1 MKKETLKISLILMI
15 YTLIAGIALALV
27 YQFTEGRIAE
37 AELKNIIKSMEYLL
51 TDENG
56 NQILDPKEIKNAVIS
71 KRTEMGN
78 EIYNDGIGTVI
89 SPVYEF
95 KNGDVKYYI
104 LTGSAVG
111 YGGKV
116 ITIAAFK
123 YDGNEVTLHKI
134 KVIEYSQETPGLGAK
149 IAEEKVQERFFPIS
163 EDGLKNGLKV
173 DKDAGQ
179 QALDPDSAKQSGVVK
194 VSDVMTGATITPRA
208 VVNSL
213 NSMYKYL
220 CEKYLQG
227 GEQ

>member
-1 MKKETLKISLILMI
+1 MKKETLKISLTLMI

-27 YQFTEGRIAE
+27 YQFTENRIAE
-37 AELKNIIKSMEYLL
+37 AELQNVIKSMEFLL

-56 NQILDPKEIKNAVIS
+56 NQIVDPKEIKNTVIS
-71 KRTEMGN
+71 KRSEMGN

-95 KNGDVKYYI
+95 QNGDVKYYI

-123 YDGNEVTLHKI
+123 YNGSEVSLHKI

-149 IAEEKVQERFFPIS
+149 IAEEKVQERFFPIP
-163 EDGLKNGLKV
+163 EEGLKNGLKV
-173 DKDAGQ
+173 DKDAGKQ
-179 QALDPDSAKQSGVVK
+179 NLDPDSAKQSGVAK

-208 VVNSL
+208 VANSL
-213 NSMYKYL
+213 NAMYKYL
-220 CEKYLQG
+220 SEKYMQG
-227 GEQ
+227 GEK

>member
-1 MKKETLKISLILMI
+1 MKKETLKISLTLMI

-27 YQFTEGRIAE
+27 YQFTENRIAE
-37 AELKNIIKSMEYLL
+37 AELENVIKSMEFLL
-51 TDENG
+51 TDESG
-56 NQILDPKEIKNAVIS
+56 NQIVDPKEIKNTVIS
-71 KRTEMGN
+71 KRSEMGN

-95 KNGDVKYYI
+95 QNGDVKYYI

-123 YDGNEVTLHKI
+123 YDGTELTLHKI

-149 IAEEKVQERFFPIS
+149 IAEEKVQERFFPIP
-163 EDGLKNGLKV
+163 EEGLKNGLKV
-173 DKDAGQ
+173 DKDAGKQ
-179 QALDPDSAKQSGVVK
+179 NLDPDSAKQSGVAK

-208 VVNSL
+208 VANSL
-213 NSMYKYL
+213 NTMYKYL
-220 CEKYLQG
+220 REKYMQG
-227 GEQ
+227 GE